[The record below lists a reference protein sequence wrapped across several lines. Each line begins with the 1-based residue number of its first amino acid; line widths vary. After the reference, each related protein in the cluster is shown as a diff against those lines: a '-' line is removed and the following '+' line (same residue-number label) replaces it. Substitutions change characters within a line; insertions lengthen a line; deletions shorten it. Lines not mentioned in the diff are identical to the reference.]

1 MTVEI
6 SFRVCKNGVG
16 SRWEAAGRKGPL
28 GARPAGRAEAGRS
41 PAYGGGAAGPAGP
54 LGFCTGFAKG
64 SEHRARPLHRL

>member
-1 MTVEI
+1 MVEI
-6 SFRVCKNGVG
+6 SFLVCKNGVG

-41 PAYGGGAAGPAGP
+41 PAYGGPAGP